1 MGRRAGHSRSI
12 NTKGGDRQTSR
23 EATKG
28 EAEEEGEGEGEGE
41 EKKRWGRERG
51 DSVI

>member
-12 NTKGGDRQTSR
+12 NTMGGDRQTSR

-28 EAEEEGEGEGEGE
+28 EAEEEGEGEK
-41 EKKRWGRERG
+41 KKRWGREG
-51 DSVI
+51 GASVI